1 MKKEICFALC
11 TVLLAAPATARALD
25 WEVKDVTH
33 TITAKVGETSF
44 TVDGE
49 EIPLP
54 KDMEVYK
61 KDGYVMLPAE
71 PLLNLLEKDAKSN
84 WDREEGGPIIG
95 YAGTTIL
102 GFDTEKNEMYRNGS
116 KVELSGTLEILRGE
130 LFLPLRGWRAALEGH
145 GYAAGA
151 MTWDSGTQTASFQF
165 SGQELERKELPE
177 HIPAGK
183 GAEPEYILKPTRKY
197 ERITNMGDGYF
208 SAEIGSVSTKKDI
221 LDSAGK
227 VIQSYGAGIGVEYL
241 GENRFLVRDYN
252 KNKEEDREKVVDES
266 GETIFSIG
274 GTKNI
279 RKFSEGM
286 AAIWTMEGDEF
297 VDVDGNMV
305 FPEIYGKAE
314 PFSEGLAAVC
324 PQNLASGEPNLGAY
338 WGYIDKS
345 GRLVV
350 PAKYEACRPFREG
363 LAAVES
369 RGKWGYID
377 KTGREV
383 IPPQFGWAGYFYD
396 GMAFVQ
402 EKNAERSMS
411 TWVIDRTGKKQQQKL
426 VLKGN
431 GLYYVNQD
439 YPWLYSG
446 IMRSEEIVEYTGG
459 HSHLFTYY
467 DADGE
472 ISGERLEW
480 TFHSA
485 EGLMAFQ
492 DKATGKYGYVDEG
505 YNWVIA
511 PVFDHAEDFEDSYA
525 VVYNK
530 TKQGTATIDSEW
542 GIIRRPENL
551 PLQ

>member
-1 MKKEICFALC
+1 MKRKIYIALC
-11 TVLLAAPATARALD
+11 AVLLAAPATARALD

-33 TITAKVGETSF
+33 TITATVGENSF
-44 TVDGE
+44 TMDGE

-71 PLLNLLEKDAKSN
+71 PLLDLLEKDVKSQ
-84 WDREEGGPIIG
+84 WYREEGGPITAL
-95 YAGTTIL
+95 AGVTIL
-102 GFDTEKNEMYRNGS
+102 QFDTEKNEMYRNGS
-116 KVELSGTLEILRGE
+116 KVELSGSLEILRGE
-130 LFLPLRGWRAALEGH
+130 IFLPLRGWRAALEGY

-151 MTWDSGTQTASFQF
+151 MTWDSRTQTASFQF

-183 GAEPEYILKPTRKY
+183 GAEPEYILKPTQKY

-208 SAEIGSVSTKKDI
+208 SAEIGSVSTKEDI

-227 VIQSYGAGIGVEYL
+227 VIQTYESGVHAYYL
-241 GENRFLVRDYN
+241 GENRFMVRDYN
-252 KNKEEDREKVVDES
+252 NREDKVADEN
-266 GETIFSIG
+266 GETIFSMEG
-274 GTKNI
+274 SYMEP
-279 RKFSEGM
+279 FSEGL
-286 AAIWTMEGDEF
+286 AEVSLGNGAGFGF
-297 VDVDGNMV
+297 VDVNGEMV
-305 FPEIYGKAE
+305 IPAKFGETE

-324 PQNLASGEPNLGAY
+324 PQTLMSGEPNY
-338 WGYIDKS
+338 WENWGYIDKS
-345 GRLVV
+345 GKFVI
-350 PAKYEACRPFREG
+350 PAKYEACKPFREG
-363 LAAVES
+363 LAAVKS

-411 TWVIDRTGKKQQQKL
+411 TWVIDKAGKKQEKKL
-426 VLKGN
+426 NMKGN
-431 GLYYVNQD
+431 GLYYVYRD
-439 YPWLYSG
+439 DPRLYTG
-446 IMRSEEIVEYTGG
+446 VMRTEEIVEYTGG
-459 HSHLFTYY
+459 HAHLASYY

-480 TFHSA
+480 FTKSA

-492 DKATGKYGYVDEG
+492 DKETGKYGYVDENW
-505 YNWVIA
+505 NWVVA
-511 PVFDHAEDFEDSYA
+511 PVFDKAGKFQDGYA

-530 TKQGTATIDSEW
+530 TKQGTATINSEW
-542 GIIRRPENL
+542 GIIKKP
-551 PLQ
+551 

>member
-33 TITAKVGETSF
+33 TITATVGENSF

-71 PLLNLLEKDAKSN
+71 PLLDLLEKDVKSQ
-84 WDREEGGPIIG
+84 WYREEGGPITAL
-95 YAGTTIL
+95 AGVTIL
-102 GFDTEKNEMYRNGS
+102 QFDTEKNEMYRNGS
-116 KVELSGTLEILRGE
+116 KVELSGSLEILRGE
-130 LFLPLRGWRAALEGH
+130 IFLPLRGWRAALEGY

-151 MTWDSGTQTASFQF
+151 MTWDSRTQTASFQF
-165 SGQELERKELPE
+165 SGQELERKKLPE

-208 SAEIGSVSTKKDI
+208 SAEIGSVSIKHDI

-227 VIQSYGAGIGVEYL
+227 VCQSYGEQFDMEYL

-252 KNKEEDREKVVDES
+252 NREDKVADEN
-266 GETIFSIG
+266 GETIFSMEG
-274 GTKNI
+274 SYMEP
-279 RKFSEGM
+279 FSEGL
-286 AAIWTMEGDEF
+286 AITWAEDGQVF
-297 VDVDGNMV
+297 VDADGNMA
-305 FPEIYGKAE
+305 FPEKYRKAE

-324 PQNLASGEPNLGAY
+324 PQTLMSGEPNY
-338 WGYIDKS
+338 WENWGYIDKS
-345 GRLVV
+345 GKFVI
-350 PAKYEACRPFREG
+350 PAKYEACKPFREG
-363 LAAVES
+363 LAAVKS

-411 TWVIDRTGKKQQQKL
+411 TWVIDKAGKKQEKKL
-426 VLKGN
+426 NMKGN
-431 GLYYVNQD
+431 GLYYVYRD
-439 YPWLYSG
+439 DPRLYTG
-446 IMRSEEIVEYTGG
+446 VMRTEEIVEYTGG
-459 HSHLFTYY
+459 HAHLASYY

-480 TFHSA
+480 FTKSA

-492 DKATGKYGYVDEG
+492 DEETGKYGYVDEE

-511 PVFDHAEDFEDSYA
+511 PVFDKAEDFMDGYA

-542 GIIRRPENL
+542 GVIKRPQNL

>member
-1 MKKEICFALC
+1 MKRKIYIALC
-11 TVLLAAPATARALD
+11 AVLLAAPATARALD

-33 TITAKVGETSF
+33 TITATVGENSF
-44 TVDGE
+44 TMDGE

-54 KDMEVYK
+54 EGMEVYK

-71 PLLNLLEKDAKSN
+71 PLLDLLEKDVKSQ
-84 WDREEGGPIIG
+84 WYREEGGPITAL
-95 YAGTTIL
+95 AGVTIL
-102 GFDTEKNEMYRNGS
+102 QFDTEKNEMYRNGS
-116 KVELSGTLEILRGE
+116 KVELSGSLEILRGE
-130 LFLPLRGWRAALEGH
+130 IFLPLRGWRAALEGY

-151 MTWDSGTQTASFQF
+151 MIWDSRTQTASFQF
-165 SGQELERKELPE
+165 SGQELERKKLPE

-183 GAEPEYILKPTRKY
+183 GAEPEYILKPTQKY

-208 SAEIGSVSTKKDI
+208 SAEIGSVSIKHDI

-227 VIQSYGAGIGVEYL
+227 VRQSYGEQFDVEYL

-252 KNKEEDREKVVDES
+252 NREDKVADEN
-266 GETIFSIG
+266 GETIFSMEG
-274 GTKNI
+274 SYMEP
-279 RKFSEGM
+279 FSEGL
-286 AAIWTMEGDEF
+286 AITWAEDGQVF
-297 VDVDGNMV
+297 VDADGNMA
-305 FPEIYGKAE
+305 FPEKYRKAE

-324 PQNLASGEPNLGAY
+324 PQTLMSGEPNY
-338 WGYIDKS
+338 WENWGYIDKS
-345 GRLVV
+345 VKFV
-350 PAKYEACRPFREG
+350 IPAKYEACKPFREG
-363 LAAVES
+363 LAAVKS

-411 TWVIDRTGKKQQQKL
+411 TWVIDKAGKKQEKKL
-426 VLKGN
+426 NMKGN
-431 GLYYVNQD
+431 GLYYVYRD
-439 YPWLYSG
+439 DPRLYTG
-446 IMRSEEIVEYTGG
+446 VMRTEEIVEYTGG
-459 HSHLFTYY
+459 HAHLASYY

-511 PVFDHAEDFEDSYA
+511 PVFDHAEDFEDGYA